1 MYFGKIIPGTAAYWR
16 HKKAELYSWINHHV
30 EHGRG
35 APSIFLT
42 LSCAEF
48 FWPDLRRLLQE
59 FVFQTLRKKVDLEKD
74 FRLLNQLLNDFSL
87 IVQDYFHKRVE
98 AFLEHICKKIFGI
111 KHFWGRMEFSKLRGQ
126 IHIHLVGIIEGA
138 TRPGGIQHQMFIH
151 KGDVMKQTKILA
163 EWARKTFNLSA
174 EIDEN
179 LINNA
184 VAKHEKTK
192 ESPCSKRL
200 SECTDLQMDCAEL
213 CSFCQMHSCSDYCLR
228 TSGKNVKKRT
238 CRMGCGDECPA
249 YSKKT
254 PGWTL
259 SLEDA
264 IIKDKRGFQK
274 LNLKRN
280 HPRFLQTSFYCLQSW
295 RANCDVSIMIFD
307 SDPKHPD
314 LSEIAEVTDYVVSYA
329 CKGNVSYALEKEQI
343 KDFTMCELAR
353 LPSVICSEIIET
365 VSLSGYTKLSNG
377 CFNESRTMLNK
388 YKNRKTNLN
397 QSLHQFFHSTKN
409 VSKRQKKEY
418 VPHYVGGSGQPIYP
432 ITENYARIELTKHK
446 PWCST
451 HCLPSQEQMIEEFDR
466 FLIDPECPTT
476 VKLSFERA
484 KLKTKI
490 LLKPWLYQTI

>member
-1 MYFGKIIPGTAAYWR
+1 MVIYRRRNYNQSQWFVKDFMGNNIPSLESLQQMISDGDVSFIDKLMYFGKIIPGTAAYWR

-59 FVFQTLRKKVDLEKD
+59 FVFQTSRKKVDLEKD

-126 IHIHLVGIIEGA
+126 IHIHLVGIIEDA

-151 KGDVMKQTKILA
+151 KGDVINQTKILA

-200 SECTDLQMDCAEL
+200 SECTDLHMDCAEL

-228 TSGKNVKKRT
+228 TSGKNVICT
-238 CRMGCGDECPA
+238 
-249 YSKKT
+249 
-254 PGWTL
+254 
-259 SLEDA
+259 
-264 IIKDKRGFQK
+264 
-274 LNLKRN
+274 
-280 HPRFLQTSFYCLQSW
+280 H
-295 RANCDVSIMIFD
+295 
-307 SDPKHPD
+307 H
-314 LSEIAEVTDYVVSYA
+314 
-329 CKGNVSYALEKEQI
+329 EK
-343 KDFTMCELAR
+343 
-353 LPSVICSEIIET
+353 
-365 VSLSGYTKLSNG
+365 
-377 CFNESRTMLNK
+377 
-388 YKNRKTNLN
+388 
-397 QSLHQFFHSTKN
+397 FHSNENTQTIL
-409 VSKRQKKEY
+409 QKY
-418 VPHYVGGSGQPIYP
+418 HLV
-432 ITENYARIELTKHK
+432 
-446 PWCST
+446 
-451 HCLPSQEQMIEEFDR
+451 
-466 FLIDPECPTT
+466 
-476 VKLSFERA
+476 
-484 KLKTKI
+484 KI
-490 LLKPWLYQTI
+490 LATNNTGFTCYLLEFHFC

>member
-1 MYFGKIIPGTAAYWR
+1 MKNTLVPRINWPTREVKPIYEFSNTKLFCLAFPWLFPGGVGDIKECRKYELEITDWAQNLLYYQDGRFAKDKLWSFFTLNYIYRRRNYSQSQWFVKDFMGNNIPSLESLQQMISDGDVSFIDKLMYFGKIIPGTAAYWR

-35 APSIFLT
+35 ALSIFLT
-42 LSCAEF
+42 LSCGEF

-59 FVFQTLRKKVDLEKD
+59 FVFQTSRKKVDLEKD

-126 IHIHLVGIIEGA
+126 INIHLVGIIEGA

-274 LNLKRN
+274 LSLKRN

-343 KDFTMCELAR
+343 KDFTR
-353 LPSVICSEIIET
+353 
-365 VSLSGYTKLSNG
+365 
-377 CFNESRTMLNK
+377 R
-388 YKNRKTNLN
+388 
-397 QSLHQFFHSTKN
+397 
-409 VSKRQKKEY
+409 
-418 VPHYVGGSGQPIYP
+418 
-432 ITENYARIELTKHK
+432 
-446 PWCST
+446 
-451 HCLPSQEQMIEEFDR
+451 
-466 FLIDPECPTT
+466 
-476 VKLSFERA
+476 
-484 KLKTKI
+484 
-490 LLKPWLYQTI
+490 